1 MIRVAGCI
9 RRMSVIAFPFR
20 SRARTPRGS
29 AAGAPAGA
37 SENRV
42 GLVAGSALD
51 ALADDRADLQERR
64 IGDRVDSP
72 RAVLAAVQERRAVQH
87 REVLA
92 HVRLRA
98 AHLVEDLADGG
109 LAPEEPPQDLEA
121 HGRSEEH
128 TSELQ
133 SLR

>member
-29 AAGAPAGA
+29 AASAPAGA

-42 GLVAGSALD
+42 GLGAGSALD
-51 ALADDRADLQERR
+51 ALADDRTDLQERR
-64 IGDRVDSP
+64 IGDRVDGP
-72 RAVLAAVQERRAVQH
+72 RAVLAPVHERRAVQH

-92 HVRLRA
+92 PVRLRA
-98 AHLVEDLADGG
+98 APLVGG
-109 LAPEEPPQDLEA
+109 L
-121 HGRSEEH
+121 GGGWV
-128 TSELQ
+128 
-133 SLR
+133 